1 MVYSLYL
8 FRRIKTKLKITV
20 IYDYYFRELPDDLLK
35 KLHNTAQGAT
45 VSTVQQAGIEV
56 KDLIDS
62 DIVFGRIPPHLLIE
76 LPNLKWLHLASAGAN
91 GMTDRNLYAN
101 KSTILT
107 KSSGTFGIPI
117 AEHIIGMMIAL
128 SRDFGYYYKKQFE
141 GKWCSDWPH
150 RSDIFGSTVFILGLG
165 DIGTEVSKRLS
176 GFGCKIVGFRRDET
190 KPHEI
195 INDVRPLSKL
205 KESLPE
211 ADYIIICTPGTI
223 ETKELFGYEEFE
235 IMKNTAIIINVGR
248 GMIVDSDALAD
259 ALNQGKIGGAGLDVT
274 EPEPLPEGHPLWD
287 APNLLITPHVSAA
300 TQVTTERRLGV
311 FLDLLKLYLAG
322 QELYNFVDFDAGY

>member
-8 FRRIKTKLKITV
+8 FRRSDKVKITV
-20 IYDYYFRELPDDLLK
+20 LYDFYFRELSDDLLS
-35 KLHNTAQGAT
+35 KLHEVAQGAT
-45 VSTVQQAGIEV
+45 VSTVQQDVVEV
-56 KDLIDS
+56 ADLIDS

-101 KSTILT
+101 KSTVLT

-128 SRDFGYYYKKQFE
+128 SRDFGYYYKKQAE
-141 GKWCSDWPH
+141 GKWCNDFPH
-150 RSDIFGSTVFILGLG
+150 LLDIHGSKVFILGLG
-165 DIGTEVSKRLS
+165 DLGTELSKHLS
-176 GFGCKIVGFRRDET
+176 GFGCKMVGFRRDET

-211 ADYIIICTPGTI
+211 ADYIIICTPGTT
-223 ETKELFGYEEFE
+223 ETEKLFGYEEFE
-235 IMKNTAIIINVGR
+235 LMKNTAIIINVGR
-248 GMIVDSDALAD
+248 GMIIDSDALAE
-259 ALNQGKIGGAGLDVT
+259 ALKQGKIGGAGLDVT

-300 TQVTTERRLGV
+300 TQVTSERRLMV
-311 FLDLLKLYLAG
+311 FLNLLKRYLAG
-322 QELYNFVDFDAGY
+322 QELYNFVDFDTGY